1 MIELPVAD
9 CADSQSI
16 LKIAQSILETWPQVK
31 DEPDARIELHLFDI
45 IRAACPGARCFGEE
59 TSDPF
64 ELVADAPSFLV
75 DPIDGSHNRERGLP
89 YFAVS
94 IAMYSRGRVVA
105 SLVFVPEWAAVFFGL
120 SEKAYQSTPF
130 GVQRL
135 KVRAPAPRNNR
146 AIALFKRQLVSGQ
159 SFPEKVRTISCSSIE
174 VCLVAQGALDG
185 FVDST
190 GYEKQCDIAAALH
203 ILHAAGG
210 HFQYDCPVDPLT
222 GADPQWLRPRRL
234 VAVSQKEYL
243 NDYRWA

>member
-9 CADSQSI
+9 CAESQSV
-16 LKIAQSILETWPQVK
+16 LKIAQSVLGTWHQVK
-31 DEPDARIELHLFDI
+31 DETDARIERHLFDI
-45 IRAACPGARCFGEE
+45 IRADCPGAKCFGEE
-59 TSDPF
+59 TTGPF
-64 ELVADAPSFLV
+64 ELAADGPSFLV

-94 IAMYSRGRVVA
+94 IAMYSRGRVLA
-105 SLVFVPEWAAVFFGL
+105 SLVFAPEWSVVFLGV
-120 SEKAYQSTPF
+120 SGKAYKSTPF

-135 KVRAPAPRNNR
+135 KVRGPAPRHNR

-203 ILHAAGG
+203 ILHVAGG

-222 GADPQWLRPRRL
+222 SADPQWLRPRRL
-234 VAVSQKEYL
+234 LAVSQKEYL
-243 NDYRWA
+243 NDYGWA